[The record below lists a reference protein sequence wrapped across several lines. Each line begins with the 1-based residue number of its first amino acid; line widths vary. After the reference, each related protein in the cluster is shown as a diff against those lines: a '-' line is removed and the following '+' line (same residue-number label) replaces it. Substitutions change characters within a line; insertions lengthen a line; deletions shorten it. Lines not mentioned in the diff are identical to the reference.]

1 MKKSILLFKVFVLS
15 LVVAPAAMLVFSSS
29 AFAANVCGDGRTVPD
44 GQSCNTTP
52 ASGSSGTA
60 TPDNPFNAV
69 RVEPI
74 KFTNEVGAHICGN
87 DGLQGNATTTTEN
100 ENEVRV
106 AFDFGCRGDQY
117 NGNLNPV
124 IDIMFAIF
132 RFLSAGVGL
141 VVIGSIIVAGI
152 QYATSAGN
160 PQATQAAI
168 KRISSSVLAL
178 LLFMFIFTLANF
190 LVPGGLFVR

>member
-1 MKKSILLFKVFVLS
+1 MKKSILLVKVFVLCM
-15 LVVAPAAMLVFSSS
+15 LVAPVAVFVYSSTASALV
-29 AFAANVCGDGRTVPD
+29 CPDGRTVPD
-44 GQSCNTTP
+44 AEANKCDEAP
-52 ASGSSGTA
+52 ARPEAPNGSAFT
-60 TPDNPFNAV
+60 DI
-69 RVEPI
+69 RVQPI
-74 KFTNEVGAHICGN
+74 EFSKASNLHICGN
-87 DGLQGNATTTTEN
+87 DGIQGNATETSEN

-117 NGNLNPV
+117 TGNLNPV

-168 KRISSSVLAL
+168 KRISSSVVAL
-178 LLFMFIFTLANF
+178 LLFMFMFTLANF

>member
-1 MKKSILLFKVFVLS
+1 MKKSIRLITLVVLS
-15 LVVAPAAMLVFSSS
+15 LLAVPVGMVAFSGSVQAAQVCPDGNTIPDGETCTANPSSS
-29 AFAANVCGDGRTVPD
+29 N
-44 GQSCNTTP
+44 NT
-52 ASGSSGTA
+52 GGVE
-60 TPDNPFNAV
+60 DPFKAV
-69 RVEPI
+69 KVEPI

-87 DGLQGNATTTTEN
+87 DGITGNASTTTEN

-117 NGNLNPV
+117 NGTLNPV